1 MTRFPLLAA
10 TWVVALV
17 LGFAV
22 VLVLGAPAT
31 PVADQLDAAMHPA
44 APVTQAAAESS
55 AATIVHLGY
64 PGFED
69 ATRST
74 VKATDFGVEHWIVSY
89 ADTTGATPRGLR
101 ISIVIATGHVEV
113 SQFP

>member
-1 MTRFPLLAA
+1 MGRRPRARIRR
-10 TWVVALV
+10 
-17 LGFAV
+17 
-22 VLVLGAPAT
+22 GARPGC
-31 PVADQLDAAMHPA
+31 
-44 APVTQAAAESS
+44 
-55 AATIVHLGY
+55 HLGY